1 MAIKLIALDIDGTLI
16 NSQMEV
22 TAATVEALNK
32 ATEQGIQIVLSTGR
46 LVVECTDILQ
56 KLPCIRYV
64 NGCTGAEVT
73 DLATGRSVAGKRIP
87 GGEARRLYRKLKD
100 LPIMIC
106 PFNEDC
112 VPRSDRYHW
121 QKCLEEAPRPVAQ
134 HMKRF
139 YEPIDDLDTYMETVD
154 RLIKFYMPCFTQ
166 ETLEKFKHRMAD
178 EPYTVLQCGP
188 LDMEIMPIGANKGD
202 GLRMLAESLG
212 LTSHEV
218 MSIGDSEN
226 DIEMLRYAG
235 LPVVM
240 GNGLPH
246 VKPLAKYITDDNDHD
261 GVAKAV
267 NMVLEGTL

>member
-1 MAIKLIALDIDGTLI
+1 MAIKLIALDIDGTLV
-16 NSQMEV
+16 NSRMEI
-22 TAATVEALNK
+22 TDATVQALER
-32 ATEQGIQIVLSTGR
+32 AVEHGIRIVLSTGR

-73 DLATGRSVAGKRIP
+73 DLATGRSVAGKRIS
-87 GGEARRLYRKLKD
+87 GDEARRLYNKLKD
-100 LPIMIC
+100 MPIMIC

-112 VPRSDRYHW
+112 IPRSDRYHW

-134 HMKRF
+134 HMERF
-139 YEPIDDLDTYMETVD
+139 YEPIDDLDAYMASVQK
-154 RLIKFYMPCFTQ
+154 LIKFYFPCFTK
-166 ETLEKFKHRMAD
+166 ETVEEFKRRMAD

-188 LDMEIMPIGANKGD
+188 FDMEIMPVGADKGD

-212 LTSHEV
+212 LTAHEV
-218 MSIGDSEN
+218 MAIGDSEN

-246 VKPLAKYITDDNDHD
+246 VKPLARYITDDNDHD

>member
-1 MAIKLIALDIDGTLI
+1 MKIKLIALDIDGTLV

-22 TAATVEALNK
+22 TAATVDALNK
-32 ATEQGIQIVLSTGR
+32 AAEQGVQIVLSTGR
-46 LVVECTDILQ
+46 LVCECEDVLE
-56 KLPCIRYV
+56 KLPCVRYV

-73 DLATGRSVAGKRIP
+73 DLITSRSVAGKRIP
-87 GGEARRLYRKLKD
+87 GDEALRLYNKLKD

-112 VPRSDRYHW
+112 IPRSDRHHW
-121 QKCLEEAPRPVAQ
+121 QRCIDEAPRPVAQ
-134 HMKRF
+134 HFERF
-139 YEPIDDLDTYMETVD
+139 YEPVDDLDAYMASVKN
-154 RLIKFYMPCFTQ
+154 LIKFYCPCFTK
-166 ETLEKFKHRMAD
+166 EVVEEFKHRMAD
-178 EPYTVLQCGP
+178 EPYTVLQCAP
-188 LDMEIMPIGANKGD
+188 LDMEIMPIGADKGD

-212 LTSHEV
+212 LTAEEV
-218 MSIGDSEN
+218 MAIGDSEN
-226 DIEMLRYAG
+226 DVSMLQYAG

-267 NMVLEGTL
+267 NMVLEGKL